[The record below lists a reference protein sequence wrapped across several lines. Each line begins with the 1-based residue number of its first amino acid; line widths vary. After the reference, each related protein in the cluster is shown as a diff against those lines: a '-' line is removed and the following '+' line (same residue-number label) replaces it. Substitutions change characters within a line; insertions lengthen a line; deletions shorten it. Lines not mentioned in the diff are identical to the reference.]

1 MEDKMKN
8 NQKTTAMLSMTA
20 LALAISTHVNAAPA
34 SVALSSNNQQVE
46 QQSPLPKR
54 YIVKFRN
61 DNAAQVINDLA
72 TSQSVN
78 QVNDASSMDYQ
89 PRTNEVYSHFRAL
102 NSVQAREMKR
112 IGRSNSYS
120 TKLDNRSIRALRL
133 RQDVEYVEED
143 LPRRLM
149 AETTP
154 WGQTYVGATVLSDSQ
169 TGNRS
174 ICIIDSGY
182 DRSHN
187 DLSGNNV
194 TGTNNSGTGNWYQP
208 GNNNAH
214 GTHVAGTIAAIAN
227 NEGVVGVM
235 PNQNANIHVVKV
247 FNEAGWGYSSSLVA
261 AIDTCVN
268 SGNANVVTMSL
279 GGSGSTTTERNA
291 LNSHYNNG
299 VLLIAAAG
307 NAGDNSY
314 SYPASYDSVMSVA
327 AVDSNRDHAAF
338 SQYTDQVEISG
349 PGEAILST
357 VTVGEGRTADITIT
371 GQSYFN
377 SGVVPHNRLTPS
389 GSSYTA
395 DPINASATAALAECT
410 VNGTSFNCGNMSNKI
425 CLVERVGNQGSSYPE
440 INAVKACNT
449 AGASG
454 VIVYSNSALPGL
466 QNPFLVDANSEITI
480 PSMSVDRATG
490 LALQARIGQSATV
503 SNLGNQDYEY
513 YNGTSM
519 ATPHVS
525 GVATLVWSYHPECSA
540 AEVRAALNATADDL
554 NVAGRDNQTGFGMV
568 NATAAKAYLDE
579 SCSGPTD
586 PGSGS
591 GDSALENGVAK
602 TGLVGAK
609 NDELYYSL
617 DVPAGATNLS
627 FTMSGGTGDADL
639 YVQYGASPTTSSYDC
654 RPWKSGN
661 AESCPI
667 ATAQSGTYYVMVQ
680 GYSAFSGVSLVANY
694 TASGSGSGTGTG
706 GVATYTNTNNY
717 SIPDNNTTGI
727 TSPIT
732 VSRTGDSGTVSVS
745 LGVIHTY
752 IGDLKVQLSSPS
764 GQTVVL
770 HNNTGGSTDNISQT
784 YSANMTGIESSGVW
798 TLKAVDNANRDT
810 GYIDTWSL
818 SFQ

>member
-1 MEDKMKN
+1 MKK
-8 NQKTTAMLSMTA
+8 NQHKAVVLSMTA
-20 LALAISTHVNAAPA
+20 LALAISTQVNAAP
-34 SVALSSNNQQVE
+34 SPLTLSLTNQQIE

-61 DNAAQVINDLA
+61 DNAAQVMSDIAL
-72 TSQSVN
+72 SQSA
-78 QVNDASSMDYQ
+78 NDVTDTSSMDYQ
-89 PRTNEVYSHFRAL
+89 PRTNEVFSQLRAL
-102 NSVQAREMKR
+102 NSVKAREMKR

-120 TKLDNRSIRALRL
+120 TKLDSTSIRALRL

-143 LPRRLM
+143 LPRRLL

-169 TGNRS
+169 AGNRT

-268 SGNANVVTMSL
+268 SGGADVVTMSL

-291 LNSHYNNG
+291 LNTHFNNG

-307 NAGDNSY
+307 NAGDSSY

-357 VTVGEGRTADITIT
+357 VTVGEGRTADITIA

-377 SGVVPHNRLTPS
+377 NGVVPHNRLTPS
-389 GSSYTA
+389 GSSYA
-395 DPINASATAALAECT
+395 SAPINASATATLAECS
-410 VNGTSFNCGNMSNKI
+410 VNGTSFNCGSMSNKI
-425 CLVERVGNQGSSYPE
+425 CLVERVGNQGASYPE
-440 INAVKACNT
+440 INAVKACKT
-449 AGASG
+449 AGAKG
-454 VIVYSNSALPGL
+454 IIVYSNTALPGL
-466 QNPFLVDANSEITI
+466 QNPFLVDANSEITV

-490 LALQARIGQSATV
+490 LALRAKIGQSATV

-540 AEVRAALNATADDL
+540 TQIRAALNATADDL
-554 NVAGRDNQTGFGMV
+554 NVAGRDNKTGFGMV

-579 SCSGPTD
+579 SCTGPTD
-586 PGSGS
+586 PGTGS
-591 GDSALENGVAK
+591 GDNELEKGVVK
-602 TGLVGAK
+602 TGLAGAK

-627 FTMSGGTGDADL
+627 FTMSGGTGDADM

-694 TASGSGSGTGTG
+694 TAASSGSGTGG
-706 GVATYTNTNNY
+706 PAIYTNTNNY
-717 SIPDNNTTGI
+717 TIPDNNTTGI

-732 VSRTGDSGTVSVS
+732 VSRTGNSGTVSVS

-752 IGDLKVQLSSPS
+752 IGDLKIQLISPT

-770 HNNTGGSTDNISQT
+770 HNNTGGGTDNITQT
-784 YSANMTGIESSGVW
+784 YSANMTGVESSGVW
-798 TLKAVDNANRDT
+798 TLKAVDNANKDT
-810 GYIDTWSL
+810 GYIDTWTL

>member
-1 MEDKMKN
+1 MEDNMKKHKN
-8 NQKTTAMLSMTA
+8 PAVVLSMTA
-20 LALAISTHVNAAPA
+20 LALAISTQVNAAPTPLK
-34 SVALSSNNQQVE
+34 LSATNQQIE

-61 DNAAQVINDLA
+61 DNAAQTFSNSAAVQNL
-72 TSQSVN
+72 
-78 QVNDASSMDYQ
+78 DAQTQTNSMSYE
-89 PRTNEVYSHFRAL
+89 PRSNEVFSQFRAL
-102 NSVQAREMKR
+102 NSVKAREMKR
-112 IGRSNSYS
+112 VGRSNSYS
-120 TKLDNRSIRALRL
+120 VKLDSPSINALRL

-143 LPRRLM
+143 LPRRLL

-154 WGQTYVGATVLSDSQ
+154 WGQTFVGATALSDSQ
-169 TGNRS
+169 AGNRT

-187 DLSGNNV
+187 DLNANNV

-235 PNQNANIHVVKV
+235 PNQNAKIHVVKV
-247 FNEAGWGYSSSLVA
+247 FNEAGWGYSSSLVS

-268 SGNANVVTMSL
+268 AGGANVVTMSL

-291 LNSHYNNG
+291 LNTQYSNG

-307 NAGDNSY
+307 NAGDSSY

-327 AVDSNRDHAAF
+327 AVDSNLDHAAF

-357 VTVGEGRTADITIT
+357 VTVGEGRLADITI
-371 GQSYFN
+371 GAQSYFSN
-377 SGVVPHNRLTPS
+377 GVVPHNRLTPS

-395 DPINASATAALAECT
+395 APINASATATLAECT
-410 VNGTSFNCGNMSNKI
+410 VSGTSVNCGNMSNKI

-440 INAVKACNT
+440 INSTKACKD
-449 AGASG
+449 AGAAG
-454 VIVYSNSALPGL
+454 IIVYSNSALPGL
-466 QNPFLVDANSEITI
+466 QNPFLVDANSDITV
-480 PSMSVDRATG
+480 PSVSIDRTTG
-490 LALQARIGQSATV
+490 LALKAKLGQSTTV
-503 SNLGNQDYEY
+503 SNQGNRDYAY

-540 AEVRAALNATADDL
+540 SQVRAALNATADDL
-554 NVAGRDNQTGFGMV
+554 SVAGRDNQTGYGMI
-568 NATAAKAYLDE
+568 NAVAAKAYLDE
-579 SCSGPTD
+579 SCNGPTD
-586 PGSGS
+586 PGTGS
-591 GDSALENGVAK
+591 GDSVLEKGAVK
-602 TGLVGAK
+602 TGLAGAK
-609 NDELYYSL
+609 SDELYFSL
-617 DVPAGATNLS
+617 DVPTGAKDLS

-639 YVQYGASPTTSSYDC
+639 YVQYGASPTSSSYDC

-667 ATAQSGTYYVMVQ
+667 ATPQSGTYYVMVQ

-694 TASGSGSGTGTG
+694 TAGNTSGGNTG
-706 GVATYTNTNNY
+706 GPASYTNTGNY
-717 SIPDNNTTGI
+717 TIPDNNTTGI
-727 TSPIT
+727 VSPIN

-745 LGVIHTY
+745 IGIIHTY
-752 IGDLKVQLSSPS
+752 IGDLKIQLVSPT

-770 HNNTGGSTDNISQT
+770 HNNTGGGTDNLTQT
-784 YSANMTGIESSGVW
+784 YTANMAGVESSGIW
-798 TLKAVDNANRDT
+798 TLKAVDNANQDS

>member
-1 MEDKMKN
+1 MEDNMKKHKN
-8 NQKTTAMLSMTA
+8 PTVVLSMTA
-20 LALAISTHVNAAPA
+20 LALAISTQVNAAPTP
-34 SVALSSNNQQVE
+34 SQLSATNQQIE

-61 DNAAQVINDLA
+61 DNAAQTLNGNAAVQN
-72 TSQSVN
+72 VN
-78 QVNDASSMDYQ
+78 VEADNSMDYE
-89 PRTNEVYSHFRAL
+89 PRSNEVFTQFRAL
-102 NSVQAREMKR
+102 NSVKAREMKR
-112 IGRSNSYS
+112 VGRSNSYS
-120 TKLDNRSIRALRL
+120 VKLDSPSLKALRL

-143 LPRRLM
+143 LPRRLL

-154 WGQTYVGATVLSDSQ
+154 WGQTFVGATVLSDSQ
-169 TGNRS
+169 AGNRT

-187 DLSGNNV
+187 DLSGNNA

-261 AIDTCVN
+261 AIDTCVT
-268 SGNANVVTMSL
+268 SGGANVVTMSL

-291 LNSHYNNG
+291 LNAHYNNG

-307 NAGDNSY
+307 NAGDSSY

-327 AVDSNRDHAAF
+327 AVDSNLDHAAF

-357 VTVGEGRTADITIT
+357 VTVGEGRLADITIG

-377 SGVVPHNRLTPS
+377 NGVVPHNRLTPS
-389 GSSYTA
+389 GTSYTSA
-395 DPINASATAALAECT
+395 PINASATGTLAECT
-410 VNGTSFNCGNMSNKI
+410 VNGTSFNCGSMTNKI

-440 INAVKACNT
+440 INSVKACKT
-449 AGASG
+449 AGAKG
-454 VIVYSNSALPGL
+454 VIVYSNTALPGL
-466 QNPFLVDANSEITI
+466 QNPFLVDANSEILI

-490 LALQARIGQSATV
+490 LALKAKLGQSATV
-503 SNLGNQDYEY
+503 SNQGNRDYEY

-540 AEVRAALNATADDL
+540 SQVRAALNATADDL
-554 NVAGRDNQTGFGMV
+554 SVAGRDNQTGYGMV

-579 SCSGPTD
+579 SCNGPTY
-586 PGSGS
+586 PGTGS
-591 GDSALENGVAK
+591 GDSVLEKGVAK
-602 TGLVGAK
+602 TGLAGAK
-609 NDELYYSL
+609 NDELYFSL
-617 DVPAGATNLS
+617 DVPAGATDLS

-639 YVQYGASPTTSSYDC
+639 YVQYGASPTSSSYDC
-654 RPWKSGN
+654 RPWKGGN

-667 ATAQSGTYYVMVQ
+667 ATPQSGTYYVMLQ
-680 GYSAFSGVSLVANY
+680 GYSAFSGVNLVANY
-694 TASGSGSGTGTG
+694 TAGSTG
-706 GVATYTNTNNY
+706 GSNTGGPASYNNTGNYT
-717 SIPDNNTTGI
+717 IPDNNTSGI

-745 LGVIHTY
+745 IGIIHTY
-752 IGDLKVQLSSPS
+752 IGDLKIQLVSPT

-770 HNNTGGSTDNISQT
+770 HNNTGGGTDNLTQT
-784 YSANMTGIESSGVW
+784 YTANMAGVESSGVW
-798 TLKAVDNANRDT
+798 TLKAVDNARQDT

>member
-1 MEDKMKN
+1 MK
-8 NQKTTAMLSMTA
+8 KHKKPIVVLSMTA
-20 LALAISTHVNAAPA
+20 LALAISTQVNAAPTPLQ
-34 SVALSSNNQQVE
+34 LSATNQQIE

-54 YIVKFRN
+54 YIVKFKN
-61 DNAAQVINDLA
+61 DNAAQTLN
-72 TSQSVN
+72 
-78 QVNDASSMDYQ
+78 SSAAMQGLNTETDSNSMAYE
-89 PRTNEVYSHFRAL
+89 PRTNEVFTQFRAL
-102 NSVQAREMKR
+102 NSVKAREMKR
-112 IGRSNSYS
+112 VGRSNSYS
-120 TKLDNRSIRALRL
+120 VKLDSPSIKELRL

-143 LPRRLM
+143 LPRRLL

-154 WGQTYVGATVLSDSQ
+154 WGQTYVGATVLSDNQ
-169 TGNRS
+169 TGNRT

-187 DLSGNNV
+187 DLNGNNV

-261 AIDTCVN
+261 AIDTCV
-268 SGNANVVTMSL
+268 SAGGANVVTMSL

-307 NAGDNSY
+307 NSGDSSY

-327 AVDSNRDHAAF
+327 AVDSNLDHAAF

-357 VTVGEGRTADITIT
+357 VTVGEGRLADITIG

-377 SGVVPHNRLTPS
+377 NGLVPHNRLTPS
-389 GSSYTA
+389 GSNYTA
-395 DPINASATAALAECT
+395 APINASATGTLAECT
-410 VNGTSFNCGNMSNKI
+410 VNGTSFNCANMNNKI
-425 CLVERVGNQGSSYPE
+425 CLVERVGNQGTSYPE
-440 INAVKACNT
+440 INATKACKD
-449 AGASG
+449 AGAAG
-454 VIVYSNSALPGL
+454 IIVYSNSALPGL
-466 QNPFLVDANSEITI
+466 QNPFLVDANSDITV
-480 PSMSVDRATG
+480 PSVSVDRATG
-490 LALQARIGQSATV
+490 LALKAQIGQSATV
-503 SNLGNQDYEY
+503 SNQGNQDYEY

-540 AEVRAALNATADDL
+540 SQVRNALNATADDL
-554 NVAGRDNQTGFGMV
+554 SVAGRDNQTGYGMV

-579 SCSGPTD
+579 SCNGPTD
-586 PGSGS
+586 PGNGS
-591 GDSALENGVAK
+591 GDSVLENGVAK
-602 TGLVGAK
+602 TGLAGAK
-609 NDELYYSL
+609 NDELYFSL
-617 DVPAGATNLS
+617 DVPANATNLS

-639 YVQYGASPTTSSYDC
+639 YVQYGASPTNSSYDC
-654 RPWKSGN
+654 RPWENGN

-667 ATAQSGTYYVMVQ
+667 TTVQSGTYYVMVQ

-694 TASGSGSGTGTG
+694 TAGSTG
-706 GVATYTNTNNY
+706 GGNTGGPASYTNTDNY
-717 SIPDNNTTGI
+717 TIPDNNTSGI
-727 TSPIT
+727 SSPIT

-745 LGVIHTY
+745 IGIVHTY
-752 IGDLKVQLSSPS
+752 IGDLTIQLVSPT

-770 HNNTGGSTDNISQT
+770 HNNTGGGTDNLTQT
-784 YSANMTGIESSGVW
+784 YTANMAGVESSGIW
-798 TLKAVDNANRDT
+798 TLKAVDNASQDT

>member
-1 MEDKMKN
+1 MKN
-8 NQKTTAMLSMTA
+8 HKNPAVVLSMTA
-20 LALAISTHVNAAPA
+20 LALAISTQVNAAPA
-34 SVALSSNNQQVE
+34 PSQLSATNQQI
-46 QQSPLPKR
+46 QQESPLPKR

-61 DNAAQVINDLA
+61 DNAAQTL
-72 TSQSVN
+72 
-78 QVNDASSMDYQ
+78 SSSAAIQNLDVETDSNSMSYE
-89 PRTNEVYSHFRAL
+89 PRSNEVFTQYRAL
-102 NSVQAREMKR
+102 NSVKAREMKR
-112 IGRSNSYS
+112 VGRSNSYS
-120 TKLDNRSIRALRL
+120 VKLDSPSIKALRL

-143 LPRRLM
+143 LPRRLL

-154 WGQTYVGATVLSDSQ
+154 WGQTFVGATVLSDSQ
-169 TGNRS
+169 AGNRT

-187 DLSGNNV
+187 DLSGNNA

-227 NEGVVGVM
+227 SEGVVGVM

-261 AIDTCVN
+261 AIDTCVD

-291 LNSHYNNG
+291 LTAHYNNG

-307 NAGDNSY
+307 NAGDSSY

-327 AVDSNRDHAAF
+327 AVDSNLDHAAF

-357 VTVGEGRTADITIT
+357 VTVGEGRLADITIG

-377 SGVVPHNRLTPS
+377 NGVVPHNRLTPS

-395 DPINASATAALAECT
+395 APINASATATLAECT
-410 VNGTSFNCGNMSNKI
+410 VSGSSFNCGNMSNKI

-440 INAVKACNT
+440 IDSTKACKD

-454 VIVYSNSALPGL
+454 IIVYSNSALPGL
-466 QNPFLVDANSEITI
+466 QNPFLVDANSDITV
-480 PSMSVDRATG
+480 PSVSVDRATG
-490 LALQARIGQSATV
+490 LALKAQIGQSATV
-503 SNLGNQDYEY
+503 SNQGNEDYEY

-540 AEVRAALNATADDL
+540 SEVRAALNATADDL
-554 NVAGRDNQTGFGMV
+554 SVAGRDNQTGYGMV

-579 SCSGPTD
+579 SCNGPTD
-586 PGSGS
+586 PGTGS
-591 GDSALENGVAK
+591 GDSVLENGVAK
-602 TGLVGAK
+602 TALAGAK
-609 NDELYYSL
+609 NDELYFSL
-617 DVPAGATNLS
+617 DVPAGASDLS

-639 YVQYGASPTTSSYDC
+639 YVQYGASPTSSSYDC

-667 ATAQSGTYYVMVQ
+667 ATPQSGTYYVMVQ
-680 GYSAFSGVSLVANY
+680 GYSAFNGVGLVANY
-694 TASGSGSGTGTG
+694 TAGSTG
-706 GVATYTNTNNY
+706 GSNTGGPASYTNTGNY
-717 SIPDNNTTGI
+717 TIPDNSTTGI

-732 VSRTGDSGTVSVS
+732 VSRSGDSGTVSVS
-745 LGVIHTY
+745 IGIIHTY
-752 IGDLKVQLSSPS
+752 IGDLKIQLVSPT

-770 HNNTGGSTDNISQT
+770 HNNTGGGTDNLTQT
-784 YSANMTGIESSGVW
+784 YTANMAGVESSGIW
-798 TLKAVDNANRDT
+798 TLKAVDNANQDT

>member
-1 MEDKMKN
+1 MEDNMKKHKN
-8 NQKTTAMLSMTA
+8 PAVVLSMTA
-20 LALAISTHVNAAPA
+20 LALAISTQVNAAPTPLQ
-34 SVALSSNNQQVE
+34 LSATNQQIE

-61 DNAAQVINDLA
+61 DNAAQTFSNSSAVQNVDV
-72 TSQSVN
+72 QSETN
-78 QVNDASSMDYQ
+78 SMSYE
-89 PRTNEVYSHFRAL
+89 PRSNEVFSQFRAL
-102 NSVQAREMKR
+102 NSVKAREMKR
-112 IGRSNSYS
+112 VGRSNSYS
-120 TKLDNRSIRALRL
+120 VKLDSPSINALRL

-143 LPRRLM
+143 SPRRLL

-154 WGQTYVGATVLSDSQ
+154 WGQTFVGATVLSDSQ
-169 TGNRS
+169 AGNRT

-187 DLSGNNV
+187 DLNANNV

-268 SGNANVVTMSL
+268 SGGANVVTMSL

-291 LNSHYNNG
+291 LNTHYNNG

-307 NAGDNSY
+307 NAGDSSY
-314 SYPASYDSVMSVA
+314 SYPASYDGVMSVA
-327 AVDSNRDHAAF
+327 AVDSNLDHAAF

-357 VTVGEGRTADITIT
+357 VTVGEGRLADITI
-371 GQSYFN
+371 GAQSYFSN
-377 SGVVPHNRLTPS
+377 GVVPHNRLTPS

-395 DPINASATAALAECT
+395 APINASATATLAECT
-410 VNGTSFNCGNMSNKI
+410 VSGTSVNCGNMSNKI

-440 INAVKACNT
+440 INSTKACKD
-449 AGASG
+449 AGAAG
-454 VIVYSNSALPGL
+454 IIVYSNSALPGL
-466 QNPFLVDANSEITI
+466 QNPFLVDANSDITV
-480 PSMSVDRATG
+480 PSVSIDRTTG
-490 LALQARIGQSATV
+490 LALKAKLGQSTTV
-503 SNLGNQDYEY
+503 SNQGNRDYAY

-540 AEVRAALNATADDL
+540 SQVRAALNATADDL
-554 NVAGRDNQTGFGMV
+554 SVAGRDNQTGYGMI
-568 NATAAKAYLDE
+568 NAVAAKAYLDE
-579 SCSGPTD
+579 SCNGPTD
-586 PGSGS
+586 PGTGS
-591 GDSALENGVAK
+591 GDSVLEKGAVK
-602 TGLVGAK
+602 TGLAGAK
-609 NDELYYSL
+609 SDELYFSL
-617 DVPAGATNLS
+617 DVPTGAKDLS

-639 YVQYGASPTTSSYDC
+639 YVQYGASPTSSSYDC

-667 ATAQSGTYYVMVQ
+667 ATPQSGTYYVMVQ

-694 TASGSGSGTGTG
+694 TAGSTSGGNTG
-706 GVATYTNTNNY
+706 GPASYTNTGNY
-717 SIPDNNTTGI
+717 TIPDNNTTGI
-727 TSPIT
+727 VSPIN
-732 VSRTGDSGTVSVS
+732 VNRTGDSGTVSVS
-745 LGVIHTY
+745 IGIIHTY
-752 IGDLKVQLSSPS
+752 IGDLKIQLVSPT

-770 HNNTGGSTDNISQT
+770 HNNTGGGTDNLTQT
-784 YSANMTGIESSGVW
+784 YTANMAGVESSGIW
-798 TLKAVDNANRDT
+798 TLKAVDNANQDS

>member
-1 MEDKMKN
+1 MEDNMKK
-8 NQKTTAMLSMTA
+8 NQHKAVVLSMTA
-20 LALAISTHVNAAPA
+20 LALAISTQVNAAP
-34 SVALSSNNQQVE
+34 SSLTLSLTNQQIE

-61 DNAAQVINDLA
+61 DNAAQVMSDIA
-72 TSQSVN
+72 ISQSAN
-78 QVNDASSMDYQ
+78 EITDASSMDYQ
-89 PRTNEVYSHFRAL
+89 PRTNEIFSQLRAL
-102 NSVQAREMKR
+102 NSVKAREMKR

-120 TKLDNRSIRALRL
+120 TKLDSTSIRALRL

-143 LPRRLM
+143 LPRRLL

-169 TGNRS
+169 AGNRT

-247 FNEAGWGYSSSLVA
+247 FNEAGWGYSSSLVSA
-261 AIDTCVN
+261 VDTCVN
-268 SGNANVVTMSL
+268 SGGADVVTMSL

-291 LNSHYNNG
+291 LNTHYNNG

-307 NAGDNSY
+307 NAGDSSY

-357 VTVGEGRTADITIT
+357 VTVGEGRTADITIA

-377 SGVVPHNRLTPS
+377 NGVVPHNRLTPS
-389 GSSYTA
+389 GSSYA
-395 DPINASATAALAECT
+395 SAPVNASATATLAECT
-410 VNGTSFNCGNMSNKI
+410 VNGTSFNCGSMSNKI

-440 INAVKACNT
+440 INAVKACKT
-449 AGASG
+449 AGAKG
-454 VIVYSNSALPGL
+454 VIVYSNTALPGL
-466 QNPFLVDANSEITI
+466 QNPFLVDANSEITV

-490 LALQARIGQSATV
+490 LALRAKIGQSATV

-540 AEVRAALNATADDL
+540 TQIRAALNATADDL
-554 NVAGRDNQTGFGMV
+554 NVAGRDNKTGFGMV

-579 SCSGPTD
+579 SCTGPTD
-586 PGSGS
+586 TGSGS
-591 GDSALENGVAK
+591 GDNVLEKGVAK
-602 TGLVGAK
+602 TGLAGAK

-617 DVPAGATNLS
+617 DVPAGATALS

-694 TASGSGSGTGTG
+694 TAASSGSGTGG
-706 GVATYTNTNNY
+706 PATYTNTNNY
-717 SIPDNNTTGI
+717 NIPDNNTTGI
-727 TSPIT
+727 SSPISVT
-732 VSRTGDSGTVSVS
+732 RTGNSGTVSVS
-745 LGVIHTY
+745 VGVIHTY
-752 IGDLKVQLSSPS
+752 IGDLKIQLISPT

-770 HNNTGGSTDNISQT
+770 HNNTGGGTDNISQT
-784 YSANMTGIESSGVW
+784 YTANMAGVESSGTW